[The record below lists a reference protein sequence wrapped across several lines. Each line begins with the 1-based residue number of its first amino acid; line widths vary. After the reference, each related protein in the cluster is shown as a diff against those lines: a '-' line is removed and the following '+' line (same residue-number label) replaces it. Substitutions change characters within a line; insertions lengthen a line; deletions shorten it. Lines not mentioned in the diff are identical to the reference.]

1 MSDKIAVVTGSTRG
15 IGLAIARKLAG
26 DGFHVVITSRKADAV
41 KSVVEE
47 LTASGFSA
55 SGVPADVS
63 NLADAEK
70 VIGEALD
77 KHGQV
82 DLLVNNAGVTRDNLL
97 LRMSEEEWDDVMRIN
112 LKGAFNCVKAVTRS
126 MLKKRSGVIIN
137 ITSVVGQI
145 GNAGQ
150 SNYSA
155 SKAGLIGF
163 TKSLA
168 KEFAGRSIRVNAI
181 APGFIKT
188 DMTDQLN
195 EEQVTALQE
204 QIPLSRLGSGEDVAN
219 LVSFLASDNASYI
232 TGQVINVD
240 GGMVI

>member
-15 IGLAIARKLAG
+15 IGLAIARKLVE

-70 VIGEALD
+70 VIGEALG

-97 LRMSEEEWDDVMRIN
+97 LRMSEEEWDDVMKIN